1 MIEKTQIPRF
11 WRLED
16 TTRPWTTN
24 AERGW
29 HYHKRAQRVKETRE
43 VFGLLARQQRV
54 PKMEAVRIDV
64 VPLAINRRG
73 IQDVAACYPAVK
85 AAIDGLV
92 DAGVVADDDPEHV
105 KAICFYPTQVIGR
118 DGLRVVIT
126 EATASDEP

>member
-1 MIEKTQIPRF
+1 MIENTRIPAS

-16 TTRPWTTN
+16 TARPWTTN
-24 AERGW
+24 AERRW
-29 HYHKRAQRVKETRE
+29 HYYTRAQRVKETRE
-43 VFGLLARQQRV
+43 TFGWLAREQRV
-54 PKMEAVRIDV
+54 PKMEAVRIAV
-64 VPLAINRRG
+64 VPLAVNRRG

-105 KAICFYPTQVIGR
+105 KAICFYPTRVIGR

-126 EATASDEP
+126 EATASD